1 MQGISTNHN
10 KTPIAKRQPHHFTP
24 SMSCFRNIASSLF
37 YKHSSIVSL
46 VVGAVFPHH
55 LLSLLLLLLFLLQI
69 LFSRSVVELV
79 HFVSSSLGVLFAKN
93 PDFLVILSVDGGCL
107 ALDIILGVLKVI
119 FSKFLV
125 LTQLVADMLIND
137 QERLNLLRVTIL
149 FCKSFLLGKV
159 DDLLT
164 NVSSEL
170 R

>member
-1 MQGISTNHN
+1 
-10 KTPIAKRQPHHFTP
+10 
-24 SMSCFRNIASSLF
+24 MSCFRNIADLLV
-37 YKHSSIVSL
+37 YEHSSIVSF

-55 LLSLLLLLLFLLQI
+55 LLSFPNFLLFLLQI

-79 HFVSSSLGVLFAKN
+79 HFVSSSLGVVLAKI
-93 PDFLVILSVDGGCL
+93 PDFLVILSVDGSCL

-125 LTQLVADMLIND
+125 LTQLVANMFDYD

-149 FCKSFLLGKV
+149 FCKSCLLGKI

-170 R
+170 H